1 MYHEIK
7 RKYEQDRAEMQEF
20 TKNFYDGRK
29 NHPELFEIEPM
40 DTNVTQCY
48 TCGIDTFYIWI
59 RETKKHFDSFMC
71 IRCATK
77 IIEQIKENKHK
88 YEFYYKYQDEDL
100 EIFFKR
106 LEGRIRDPS
115 YQDTGLQN
123 NLLLKGDWPQVITKQ
138 DLVEEGVPCIFYT
151 VPPEDPFK

>member
-1 MYHEIK
+1 
-7 RKYEQDRAEMQEF
+7 
-20 TKNFYDGRK
+20 
-29 NHPELFEIEPM
+29 
-40 DTNVTQCY
+40 
-48 TCGIDTFYIWI
+48 
-59 RETKKHFDSFMC
+59 MC

-123 NLLLKGDWPQVITKQ
+123 NLLLKGDWPHVITKQ